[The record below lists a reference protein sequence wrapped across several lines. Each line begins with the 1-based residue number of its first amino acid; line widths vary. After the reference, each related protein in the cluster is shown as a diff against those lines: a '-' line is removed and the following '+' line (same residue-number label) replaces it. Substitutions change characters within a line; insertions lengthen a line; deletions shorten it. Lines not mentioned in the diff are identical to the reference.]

1 LIKQLTPFIIQIMRF
16 LVLALL
22 MVLLPLRGW
31 TGDAM
36 ATEMAVSMAAQQ
48 MQLTA
53 AAPEKAD
60 AHLGHQGHESQESHG
75 DHAAHEAT
83 LHLSANTPDCLSHA
97 DCDQTHGA
105 GHNAGHCE
113 SCSACQ
119 ACHNVALLVDSD
131 ELKPRLNTLWTPTGA
146 ADPFASADAAPDQKP
161 PIS

>member
-1 LIKQLTPFIIQIMRF
+1 LINQRAAFIIYDMRF
-16 LVLALL
+16 FMLAVM

-36 ATEMAVSMAAQQ
+36 ATEMALNSALQQ
-48 MQLTA
+48 MHLTV

-60 AHLGHQGHESQESHG
+60 ARPGHQGHQNQEGHG

-83 LHLSANTPDCLSHA
+83 LHLSANTPDYLSHA
-97 DCDQTHGA
+97 NCDQTHGA

>member
-1 LIKQLTPFIIQIMRF
+1 LINPRAAFIIHDMRF
-16 LVLALL
+16 FVLALM

-36 ATEMAVSMAAQQ
+36 ATEMALNSAVQQ
-48 MQLTA
+48 MHLTA
-53 AAPEKAD
+53 AASEKAD
-60 AHLGHQGHESQESHG
+60 VHQGHQGHQSHEGHG

-97 DCDQTHGA
+97 DCYQTHGA

-146 ADPFASADAAPDQKP
+146 ADPFVSADAAPDQKP

>member
-1 LIKQLTPFIIQIMRF
+1 M
-16 LVLALL
+16 

-48 MQLTA
+48 MHLTA
-53 AAPEKAD
+53 ATPEKAD
-60 AHLGHQGHESQESHG
+60 VHQGHQGHQSHEG
-75 DHAAHEAT
+75 HG
-83 LHLSANTPDCLSHA
+83 
-97 DCDQTHGA
+97 DCDQAHGA

-131 ELKPRLNTLWTPTGA
+131 ELKPSLNSLWTPTEA
-146 ADPFASADAAPDQKP
+146 VDPFASADAAPDQKP